1 MTLQQ
6 KSYVKRTLRGKKS
19 EEQKNEKKQNKTKKT
34 QLPKEA
40 SESKCADFSMKIN
53 LMSYLKMKQ
62 KIKMKI
68 ASNID
73 VM

>member
-1 MTLQQ
+1 M
-6 KSYVKRTLRGKKS
+6 KKKK
-19 EEQKNEKKQNKTKKT
+19 KNPKKT

-40 SESKCADFSMKIN
+40 SESKCDDFSMKIN
-53 LMSYLKMKQ
+53 LMSYLKIKQ
-62 KIKMKI
+62 KVKMKI